1 MTEAS
6 VVAVGTPQSFRQ
18 QIARALELEADEVG
32 WVQSA
37 TAAEELL
44 INAYAPVDVLVLSP
58 EVKEPDALGLAEFVG
73 RTSPGTA
80 IVLVR
85 DHTWNGLLPAA
96 MRAGIRDVV
105 DMTQG
110 TDELREAVER
120 AVLWAATCA
129 RPRSACRPT
138 AAGCAGGTS
147 SRCSRP
153 KAGRARRSSP
163 PTSQPRSRR
172 SPARNAVVDLDVDM
186 GDVFT
191 YFGREPSAS
200 ITDLMA
206 LGEGAD
212 GDQIRSVGVEVAPHV
227 WAFGAPP
234 DPAAEA
240 PAGEAIGKFLRSI
253 RSEFDYVVVDASVD
267 YSDSALVCFDL
278 SDMICLVTGLD
289 VVGVKHLSKAL
300 DTLLTI
306 GLPRERFRVVL
317 NRADSKVGLDASDV
331 ERVMKIQV
339 DAMIPSSRLVPTSL
353 NKGRP
358 VVLDEPQSEV
368 SASIRHLAVR
378 FTGSDDDAAKELVT
392 AGANSTRKR
401 TRAACSA
408 ARPRRTLKEA
418 HPMSLADRLAKAQQ
432 RDRISD
438 VRGRVQERLVESLGP
453 RLYDA
458 TMSDTEL
465 EGLVHQRLR
474 ELLDE
479 EEGPLSAQEK
489 LLIVR
494 QIGDSVLG
502 LGPLEPFVRDPE
514 VTEIMVNNWDTIY
527 VERAGRC
534 IGPARSSTTTSSC
547 AARSTR
553 SSGRSAV
560 ASTNPVP
567 YVDARLPD
575 GSRVNAVIPPLAID
589 GPALTIRKFAAD
601 PYQADDLIE
610 FGTMTS
616 PVAKFLEACV
626 RGRINIMVAG
636 GTGAGKTTTLNV
648 ISSFIPDDERILTIE
663 DAAEL
668 KLQQPHV
675 VRLESRPPNI
685 EGKGQVSIRDLSA
698 TRCVCVPTAS

>member
-1 MTEAS
+1 VTEAS

-18 QIARALELEADEVG
+18 QIARSLELEAEEVG

-37 TAAEELL
+37 TAAEEML

-120 AVLWAATCA
+120 AVAWASNL
-129 RPRSACRPT
+129 RSAT
-138 AAGCAGGTS
+138 VAVQGDGG
-147 SRCSRP
+147 
-153 KAGRARRSSP
+153 A
-163 PTSQPRSRR
+163 RSRR
-172 SPARNAVVDLDVDM
+172 GHIISVFSSKGGSGKTFLTTNLATSIAQVTGEDVAVVDLDVDM

-200 ITDLMA
+200 ITDLMG
-206 LGEGAD
+206 LGEG
-212 GDQIRSVGVEVAPHV
+212 GTSEEIRNVGVEVAPHT
-227 WAFGAPP
+227 WSFGAPP

-240 PAGEAIGKFLRSI
+240 PAGEAVGKFLRAI

-358 VVLDEPQSEV
+358 VVLDEPGSEV
-368 SASIRHLAVR
+368 SQSIQSLAVR
-378 FTGSDDDAAKELVT
+378 FS
-392 AGANSTRKR
+392 GAETPQMNG
-401 TRAACSA
+401 
-408 ARPRRTLKEA
+408 EA
-418 HPMSLADRLAKAQQ
+418 FA
-432 RDRISD
+432 
-438 VRGRVQERLVESLGP
+438 
-453 RLYDA
+453 
-458 TMSDTEL
+458 
-465 EGLVHQRLR
+465 
-474 ELLDE
+474 
-479 EEGPLSAQEK
+479 LSA
-489 LLIVR
+489 
-494 QIGDSVLG
+494 
-502 LGPLEPFVRDPE
+502 
-514 VTEIMVNNWDTIY
+514 
-527 VERAGRC
+527 
-534 IGPARSSTTTSSC
+534 
-547 AARSTR
+547 
-553 SSGRSAV
+553 
-560 ASTNPVP
+560 
-567 YVDARLPD
+567 DAKKRRF
-575 GSRVNAVIPPLAID
+575 SR
-589 GPALTIRKFAAD
+589 K
-601 PYQADDLIE
+601 
-610 FGTMTS
+610 
-616 PVAKFLEACV
+616 
-626 RGRINIMVAG
+626 
-636 GTGAGKTTTLNV
+636 KT
-648 ISSFIPDDERILTIE
+648 
-663 DAAEL
+663 
-668 KLQQPHV
+668 
-675 VRLESRPPNI
+675 
-685 EGKGQVSIRDLSA
+685 
-698 TRCVCVPTAS
+698 

>member
-1 MTEAS
+1 VTEAS

-18 QIARALELEADEVG
+18 QIARSLELEAEEVG

-37 TAAEELL
+37 TSAEELL
-44 INAYAPVDVLVLSP
+44 ITAYAPIDVLVLSP

-120 AVLWAATCA
+120 AVLWATNL
-129 RPRSACRPT
+129 RSATT
-138 AAGCAGGTS
+138 AQVDGGTRVRRGHIISVFS
-147 SRCSRP
+147 SKGGSG
-153 KAGRARRSSP
+153 KTFLTTNLAVAIAQVTGEDV
-163 PTSQPRSRR
+163 
-172 SPARNAVVDLDVDM
+172 AVVDLDVDM

-200 ITDLMA
+200 IVDLMA

-212 GDQIRSVGVEVAPHV
+212 SDEIRRIGVEVAPHT
-227 WAFGAPP
+227 WSFGAPP

-240 PAGEAIGKFLRSI
+240 PAGEAIGKFLRAI

-358 VVLDEPQSEV
+358 VVLDEPGSEV
-368 SASIRHLAVR
+368 SQSITHLAVR
-378 FTGSDDDAAKELVT
+378 FS
-392 AGANSTRKR
+392 GA
-401 TRAACSA
+401 
-408 ARPRRTLKEA
+408 EG
-418 HPMSLADRLAKAQQ
+418 
-432 RDRISD
+432 
-438 VRGRVQERLVESLGP
+438 V
-453 RLYDA
+453 DA
-458 TMSDTEL
+458 TPGEAFALGADTKK
-465 EGLVHQRLR
+465 RR
-474 ELLDE
+474 
-479 EEGPLSAQEK
+479 
-489 LLIVR
+489 
-494 QIGDSVLG
+494 
-502 LGPLEPFVRDPE
+502 F
-514 VTEIMVNNWDTIY
+514 
-527 VERAGRC
+527 GR
-534 IGPARSSTTTSSC
+534 
-547 AARSTR
+547 
-553 SSGRSAV
+553 
-560 ASTNPVP
+560 
-567 YVDARLPD
+567 
-575 GSRVNAVIPPLAID
+575 
-589 GPALTIRKFAAD
+589 K
-601 PYQADDLIE
+601 
-610 FGTMTS
+610 
-616 PVAKFLEACV
+616 
-626 RGRINIMVAG
+626 
-636 GTGAGKTTTLNV
+636 KT
-648 ISSFIPDDERILTIE
+648 
-663 DAAEL
+663 
-668 KLQQPHV
+668 
-675 VRLESRPPNI
+675 
-685 EGKGQVSIRDLSA
+685 
-698 TRCVCVPTAS
+698 